1 MPDFDINPH
10 LAALIELLH
19 TSAFTAL
26 GKLKDPE
33 TGEVRRNLDV
43 ARFYIDTLE
52 MIEGKTLGNLTDAE
66 KRHLASVL
74 DTLRLNY
81 LDEAKKPET
90 APDSSDP
97 ERAPS

>member
-1 MPDFDINPH
+1 MPEFDINPH

-26 GKLKDPE
+26 GKLKDPQS
-33 TGEVRRNLDV
+33 GEIHRNLEV

-52 MIEGKTLGNLTDAE
+52 MIEAKTLGNLTDAE
-66 KRHLASVL
+66 KRHLAMVL

-81 LDEAKKPET
+81 LDEAKKPE
-90 APDSSDP
+90 A
-97 ERAPS
+97 APSSASEDDTA